1 LEASDLDGLQGGH
14 DEDRLESVPDVA
26 SPRSLAPTL
35 VRVADIN
42 PAYRAINLP
51 EISQGAAASLVL
63 GGATRE
69 FLESYGSMIEPIQ
82 ISFAKS
88 ISAQFGGAA
97 LTESLSSQLAP
108 LIRILEDFRSSA
120 NLTLISSLKSP
131 LDALLRN
138 QAMQI
143 TSAFDSVNRFAA
155 LEMNRGI
162 GSGLR
167 DAIIRYGVAQ
177 ASLAEFA
184 LREHSP
190 LMLGGET
197 IRAGRLYDS
206 YLDSLPARPIAR
218 RAAVAQWAGDA
229 QTGLV
234 SAESLAAP
242 NLTGDERDALAG
254 KLVGAVLEPWESGP
268 SDARA
273 ELFTVLSSL
282 EPGLPD
288 WLKASWDDIVR
299 DGPKAASKVA
309 NCTVECI
316 DRALRAAAP
325 NSEIISWLEGRSFP
339 GEMLYD
345 GRPTRRARVM
355 FAMRGRS
362 ARDTALAAAQVE
374 SLVSL
379 IQKIVEDMQ
388 SVKHGDAPSI
398 ATMRCWLLAAE
409 AALAQLFLRV

>member
-1 LEASDLDGLQGGH
+1 MDELPGGQGM
-14 DEDRLESVPDVA
+14 DRLGPVPVRT
-26 SPRSLAPTL
+26 RSLAPAV
-35 VRVADIN
+35 VRVADLNLASRTIS
-42 PAYRAINLP
+42 LP
-51 EISQGAAASLVL
+51 EISQGAAVSLAL
-63 GGATRE
+63 GGPMRE
-69 FLESYGSMIEPIQ
+69 FLESYARMVEPLQ
-82 ISFAKS
+82 VSLAKS
-88 ISAQFGGAA
+88 ISAQFGSAA
-97 LTESLSSQLAP
+97 FADSIASQLAP
-108 LIRILEDFRSSA
+108 LSRILEDYRSSTGLA
-120 NLTLISSLKSP
+120 VISSLKSP
-131 LDALLRN
+131 LDSLLRN

-143 TSAFDSVNRFAA
+143 TSALDSINRFAA
-155 LEMNRGI
+155 LEVSRVA

-167 DAIIRYGVAQ
+167 DTVIRYGLAQ

-184 LREHSP
+184 LREDSP

-197 IRAGRLYDS
+197 VRAGRLYNS

-218 RAAVAQWAGDA
+218 RAAVAQWAGDV

-234 SAESLAAP
+234 SAESLTAP
-242 NLTGDERDALAG
+242 NLSVSERDALADN
-254 KLVGAVLEPWESGP
+254 LSVAVLEPWESGP

-273 ELFTVLSSL
+273 ELFAVLSAL
-282 EPGLPD
+282 EPDLPD

-325 NSEIISWLEGRSFP
+325 NSEIISWLEGRAFP
-339 GEMLYD
+339 GEMLHD

-362 ARDTALAAAQVE
+362 KRDTALAAAQVE
-374 SLVSL
+374 SLVIL
-379 IQKIVEDMQ
+379 IQKIVDDMQ
-388 SVKHGDAPSI
+388 SVKHSDAPSI